1 MSITDNH
8 RNIINEYADRIK
20 TAYTESEQ
28 RDIAVALLA
37 HVAYLLGRESLR
49 QEGDRNEGIEHI

>member
-1 MSITDNH
+1 MNITDDH
-8 RNIINEYADRIK
+8 RNIINGYADRIK
-20 TAYTESEQ
+20 TACTESEQ

-49 QEGDRNEGIEHI
+49 QKGEQE